1 MTLGEFTKWYDSAVT
16 LVVSGNWESLSIA
29 QAIALFLGCCCNAIL
44 LVVIIRFIWNVVV
57 FFREFWEE
65 IVADFPYLFIFVV
78 MIVIFF
84 ILYILI
90 VYV

>member
-1 MTLGEFTKWYDSAVT
+1 MTLGEFNKWFDSAVT
-16 LVVSGNWESLSIA
+16 LLVSGNWESLSIA
-29 QAIALFLGCCCNAIL
+29 QAIALFLYCCVLAIL
-44 LVVIIRFIWNVVV
+44 VVVIIRFIWNVVV

-84 ILYILI
+84 ILYILL